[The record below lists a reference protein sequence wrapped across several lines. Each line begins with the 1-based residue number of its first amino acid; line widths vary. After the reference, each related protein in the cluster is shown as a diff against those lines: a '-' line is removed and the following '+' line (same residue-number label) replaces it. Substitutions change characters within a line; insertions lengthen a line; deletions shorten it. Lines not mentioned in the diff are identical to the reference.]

1 MEAVYRQATRVYFK
15 NQEYVTMTKVIITV
29 EDIDMDNGLIN
40 FGSEIIDDEDGSTA
54 VVVAEA
60 MAEAALNILQEMQEH

>member
-1 MEAVYRQATRVYFK
+1 MA
-15 NQEYVTMTKVIITV
+15 KVIITV
-29 EDIDMDNGLIN
+29 EDIDIDDGLIH
-40 FGSEIIDDEDGSTA
+40 FGSELIDDEDGSTA

>member
-1 MEAVYRQATRVYFK
+1 MA
-15 NQEYVTMTKVIITV
+15 KVIITV
-29 EDIDMDNGLIN
+29 EDIDIGNGLIN